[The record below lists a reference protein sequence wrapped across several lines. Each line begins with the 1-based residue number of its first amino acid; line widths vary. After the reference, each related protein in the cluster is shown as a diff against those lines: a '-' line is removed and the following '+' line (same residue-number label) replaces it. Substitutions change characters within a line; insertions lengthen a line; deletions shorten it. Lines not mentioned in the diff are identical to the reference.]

1 MHSQDLL
8 AVGSNPYLGL
18 SHTTALAGKVHSL
31 QQPGLSW
38 HHLQHHLQGKNNI
51 IKVLLQ
57 KAGSSLKPQ
66 KQDSRKKD
74 DSKNIQSL
82 KIIILVRGNP
92 LDLVLCNFCCD
103 INILQLRVRTKS
115 LLLLVSKEWIGKE
128 IPNLKTCQNFVH
140 KIWRIPE
147 RSSVYLMDPS

>member
-1 MHSQDLL
+1 
-8 AVGSNPYLGL
+8 
-18 SHTTALAGKVHSL
+18 
-31 QQPGLSW
+31 
-38 HHLQHHLQGKNNI
+38 LQHRLQGKNNI

-115 LLLLVSKEWIGKE
+115 LLLLVSKE
-128 IPNLKTCQNFVH
+128 
-140 KIWRIPE
+140 
-147 RSSVYLMDPS
+147 